1 MCSCSKHWICKIMSP
16 RWELLDTYFL
26 PYRECFRS
34 AGVLDLH
41 TICADG
47 SALFRPAGH
56 HPYDYRS
63 AEVLR
68 RVVFERNHWIQTV
81 PRWKVRGHFALR
93 PGRLPAPRTV
103 DLQQHVSQHFH
114 ILYLY
119 VSWFLLCLRLRHA
132 LLQLQ
137 RLNVAE
143 TVQRVL
149 IIDLLRRYR
158 ALKAFWISACG
169 DRFAVF
175 CCILMN
181 KSSFLFMS
189 TFRVFIKFRS
199 SRF

>member
-1 MCSCSKHWICKIMSP
+1 MCYCSKHGICKIMSP
-16 RWELLDTYFL
+16 RRELLDTHFL
-26 PYRECFRS
+26 PHCECFRS

-47 SALFRPAGH
+47 SAPFRPAGRH
-56 HPYDYRS
+56 HYDYRS

-68 RVVFERNHWIQTV
+68 CVVFERNHWIQTV

-103 DLQQHVSQHFH
+103 DLQQQVSQSPTFSHLIFIC
-114 ILYLY
+114 ILMFTL
-119 VSWFLLCLRLRHA
+119 FA
-132 LLQLQ
+132 ITQLQ

-149 IIDLLRRYR
+149 IIDLLRCYR
-158 ALKAFWISACG
+158 ALKAFPISACG

-181 KSSFLFMS
+181 KSSCLFMS